1 MQRVLMRNTV
11 YLDALK
17 KREETLSVLKGQRF
31 EQIVQEARNN
41 WIEYTP
47 QREDAVIAGIDSS
60 YNSTKFQGLE
70 LWVVTGVSIRS
81 DGIILSELHN
91 QGLGTPTPELAA
103 QASKMEI
110 DACSASVDK
119 ADLVAIDGSLYS
131 QFLTRQVPLIASL
144 TSTVKKKNNVV
155 FISKTSITKNEF
167 GKFGSLAGDIF
178 YYNHAMQKP
187 GFSKIFVDRNLGP
200 GKVISSVYAR
210 LRDSTPLIKIELLGS
225 DNDESKIKSL
235 LDRLYKNSVSGYPY
249 ALKLAHNSC
258 KISYSDLA
266 RLVSLYGLG
275 NEIGSREVLE

>member
-1 MQRVLMRNTV
+1 MRNTV

-47 QREDAVIAGIDSS
+47 QRQDSLIAGIDSS

-70 LWVVTGVSIRS
+70 LWVVTAVSIQS
-81 DGIILSELHN
+81 DGVIISELHN
-91 QGLGTPTPELAA
+91 QGLGTPNPELAT

-110 DACSASVDK
+110 DACAASVDK
-119 ADLVAIDGSLYS
+119 VDLVIMDGSLYS
-131 QFLTRQVPLIASL
+131 QFLTRQASLIASL
-144 TSTVKKKNNVV
+144 TGTVKKRNNVV
-155 FISKTSITKNEF
+155 FISKTSVTKNEF

-178 YYNHAMQKP
+178 YYNHAVKKP
-187 GFSKIFVDRNLGP
+187 GFSKIFVDRDLGP

-225 DNDESKIKSL
+225 DHNESEIRSL

-249 ALKLAHNSC
+249 ALKLAHNNC
-258 KISYSDLA
+258 KISYTDLA